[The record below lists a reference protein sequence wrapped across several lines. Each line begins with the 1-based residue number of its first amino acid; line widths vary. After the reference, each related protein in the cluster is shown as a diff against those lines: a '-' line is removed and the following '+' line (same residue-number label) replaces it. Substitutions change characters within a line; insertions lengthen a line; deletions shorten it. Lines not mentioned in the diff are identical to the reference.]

1 MRYLVFFL
9 MTFNLYAFDAVLNI
23 EKDVEAKAS
32 LSLMEDVST
41 AGSTVNHSKM
51 FRLLMNDLQ
60 MSGHFVVDKQLL
72 RGNFDDNAVPMEIR
86 DREYL
91 LKYKFAPS
99 GLTLNVKLI
108 RVADSLMV
116 FQNNYSINAMARY
129 PFLAH
134 NAVVELNAVLG
145 FEDISWMKRN
155 ILFSKYT
162 GTRQSEIWIA
172 DYTLNFAT
180 VILRGG
186 LNLFPK
192 WADAAQSAFY
202 YTSYNHEIPTLYRVE
217 MATGAKRKFIA
228 SQGMLVASDV
238 SQDGNRMLLTMAPNG
253 QTDIYE
259 YDINSRAT
267 KRITKFSGIDVNG
280 KYIGDESR
288 IAFVSNRVGRANIY
302 TKSIGSRSVT
312 RAARYGNNND
322 SCDAFGQ
329 HLLYSVKEGGS
340 SNIYLGSVS
349 SSYVRPLTS
358 NGTNKLP
365 RFSTDGKVILY
376 IKQNGG
382 RNSIG
387 YMNLATKESA
397 LFSMQ
402 SGKIQSIDW

>member
-1 MRYLVFFL
+1 MRYILFFIL
-9 MTFNLYAFDAVLNI
+9 TLNLFSFDAVLDI
-23 EKDVEAKAS
+23 EKDVETKAT
-32 LSLMEDVST
+32 LSIVEDTAT
-41 AGSTVNHSKM
+41 AGSTTNHSKM
-51 FRLLMNDLQ
+51 FTLLLNDLQ
-60 MSGHFVVDKQLL
+60 MSGHFVVDKQLR
-72 RGNFDDNAVPMEIR
+72 RGNFNDSMLPVELH

-91 LKYKFAPS
+91 LKYKYDGS
-99 GLTLNVKLI
+99 GTTLNVRLI
-108 RVADSLMV
+108 RVADNAMI
-116 FQNNYSINAMARY
+116 FQNNYSVNARARY

-134 NAVVELNAVLG
+134 NSVVDVNNALG

-162 GTRQSEIWIA
+162 GSRKSEIWIA
-172 DYTLNFAT
+172 DYTLTFSS

-192 WADAAQSAFY
+192 WANPNQSAFY
-202 YTSYNHEIPTLYRVE
+202 YTSYNDAIPTLYKVDMSSGSRS
-217 MATGAKRKFIA
+217 KILS

-238 SQDGNRMLLTMAPNG
+238 SRDGSRVLLTMAPNG
-253 QTDIYE
+253 QADIYE
-259 YDINSRAT
+259 LNINTGSKQRLT
-267 KRITKFSGIDVNG
+267 RFTGIDVNG
-280 KYIGDESR
+280 KYIGDESQ
-288 IAFVSNRVGRANIY
+288 IAFVSNRVGGANIY
-302 TKSIGSRSVT
+302 IKSIGSRSVS
-312 RAARYGNNND
+312 RAARYGSNNS

-340 SNIYLGSVS
+340 INIYLGSVS

-358 NGTNKLP
+358 NGRNTLP

-387 YMNLATKESA
+387 YMNLATKQSA
-397 LFSMQ
+397 LFSMK